1 MRARLKIYPNLLAQ
15 VTESIEAGLERPYGC
30 GEQTLSSTYPSVMLL
45 EYYKVSGVTSAPM
58 LAKATRYVSLG
69 YHRLLNYHES
79 GGGFSYWGHGSPDT
93 ALTAYAVRFLSD
105 VSAFTDVDPEI
116 IHGAEKWLVDQQ
128 AKDGHWQPKYG
139 YDDSGLTAYIAV
151 TLAESE
157 NGANDPLKKTLHE
170 SISRALAYLS
180 DPHRDLS
187 EPYALAEFAIA
198 TFNLGDRQRASA
210 AISKLIKLATP
221 EHNGMYWA
229 LEHNTPF
236 YGWGHAGRV
245 ESTAMAVLALATVDP
260 TDETHRLV
268 DAGTLWLLQ
277 QKDRYGVWY
286 SGQATIDV
294 LSALL
299 KGVDTKAFR
308 NPDAR
313 LAAAVNGKSVPLGG
327 AWSPSSDAPAIID
340 ISALMLPGDNT
351 IVVQN
356 GSSLSTASV
365 QAVAE
370 YYIPWTGAVTEATRP
385 GDSDALRLAVR
396 FDKTE
401 AHAGEEVRC
410 SIDAERIGSR
420 GWGMM
425 IAEIG
430 LPPGADV
437 DRRVLDDVVSNSGWT
452 VSHYDVL
459 PDRLVLYLWPNA
471 GGTKLT
477 FAFHPRYGLKART
490 APSVLY
496 DYYNPEALVALPPE
510 DFNIKATSLSE
521 PIKTARSK

>member
-1 MRARLKIYPNLLAQ
+1 LLK
-15 VTESIEAGLERPYGC
+15 
-30 GEQTLSSTYPSVMLL
+30 
-45 EYYKVSGVTSAPM
+45 YYKVSGVTNAPM
-58 LAKATRYVSLG
+58 QGKASRYVSLG
-69 YHRLLNYHES
+69 YHRLLNYRES
-79 GGGFSYWGHGSPDT
+79 GGGFSYWGHGSPDA

-105 VSAFTDVDPEI
+105 VSAFTDVNPEVI
-116 IHGAEKWLVDQQ
+116 NGAEKWLVEQQ

-139 YDDSGLTAYIAV
+139 YDDSGLTAYIIV
-151 TLAESE
+151 TLAESK
-157 NGANDPLKKTLHE
+157 NSTNDPLKKILHE
-170 SISRALAYLS
+170 SVSRALAYLS
-180 DPHRDLS
+180 DAHRDLS
-187 EPYALAEFAIA
+187 EPYALAESAIA
-198 TFNLGDRQRASA
+198 TSNLGDRQRASV
-210 AISKLIKLATP
+210 AISKLIKMATP
-221 EHNGMYWA
+221 EHGGMYWV

-260 TDETHRLV
+260 TDETRRLV

-286 SGQATIDV
+286 SGQATVDV
-294 LSALL
+294 LAALL
-299 KGVDTKAFR
+299 KGIDTNAYR

-313 LAAAVNGKSVPLGG
+313 LAAAVNGKAVPLDGG
-327 AWSPSSDAPAIID
+327 WSPTSDAPAVID
-340 ISALMLPGDNT
+340 ISALIQPGDNT
-351 IVVQN
+351 IVVQD
-356 GSSLSTASV
+356 GSALSTASI

-370 YYIPWTGAVTEATRP
+370 YYIPWTGIAVTEATRP

-401 AHAGEEVRC
+401 ARAGEEVRC

-430 LPPGADV
+430 LPPGSDV
-437 DRRVLDDVVSNSGWT
+437 DRHVLDDVVSNSGWT

-471 GGTKLT
+471 GGTQLT
-477 FAFHPRYGLKART
+477 FTFHPRYGLKARS

-496 DYYNPEALVALPPE
+496 DYYNPEALVALPPA
-510 DFNIKATSLSE
+510 DFNIKPIPQSE
-521 PIKTARSK
+521 PMKTVARK